1 MALTNRCVFGTNL
14 HFEDTEE
21 ILTMYG
27 HTARV
32 ANLELHAGN
41 YEYAKRSDTRRVFV
55 LDRDDY
61 RFMCLRKNIGVY
73 EVPHVV
79 GCLLG
84 CLIAVEGD
92 LIRFRIKEDGPSHLL
107 LCCIDGAKAKE
118 KARQANPEAL
128 TDYPGHGVFFVVY
141 SLSRKKTS
149 DYNRD
154 EDEYY
159 DDFYDDDP
167 DGADI
172 YSGRH
177 DDELD
182 ETSLIRLRL
191 KISGF

>member
-92 LIRFRIKEDGPSHLL
+92 LIRFRIKEDDPSHLL
-107 LCCIDGAKAKE
+107 MCCMDSAGAKE
-118 KARQANPEAL
+118 KAQEANPEAL
-128 TDYPGHGVFFVVY
+128 TDFPGHGVFFVVY

-149 DYNRD
+149 DYTRP
-154 EDEYY
+154 ECY
-159 DDFYDDDP
+159 DNFYDDDP
-167 DGADI
+167 DGADV
-172 YSGRH
+172 YSGRY
-177 DDELD
+177 DNGLD
-182 ETSLIRLRL
+182 ECSVIRHRL